1 MIMICSMEDAPL
13 VFYSFLHDGTIKGF
27 PRIFFPLAGG
37 HFPSTFFTNG
47 DGALGLMIPDGFG
60 DPITSFENPHRQ
72 ADRDTPHL
80 TTASFGGWSTSSPGA
95 FAFPSHRVLTF
106 ATHFGTVEG

>member
-1 MIMICSMEDAPL
+1 MMIVCSMEDAPL

-27 PRIFFPLAGG
+27 PRIFFPFAGG
-37 HFPSTFFTNG
+37 HFSSTFFTNG

-60 DPITSFENPHRQ
+60 DPITSFENPYRQ

-80 TTASFGGWSTSSPGA
+80 TMAS
-95 FAFPSHRVLTF
+95 
-106 ATHFGTVEG
+106 